1 MSSSNPLLSCGT
13 TFPPNH
19 HLKRHLPL
27 LYVGGGMPPIPAKLA
42 KRIQEGLFVEM
53 VKLMP
58 DYLSGP
64 NPFDENQLKSSKFKN
79 WEIINIVD

>member
-1 MSSSNPLLSCGT
+1 
-13 TFPPNH
+13 
-19 HLKRHLPL
+19 
-27 LYVGGGMPPIPAKLA
+27 MPPIPAKLA

-64 NPFDENQLKSSKFKN
+64 NPYEEDQLKSSKFKN
-79 WEIINIVD
+79 WEITNIVD